1 MSREPRRLGVLFDN
15 KAAEAAAQKLV
26 EEYGLVVDPASVVRE
41 IGVGL
46 QQRVEILKTLY
57 RGADILILDEPTAVL
72 TPQETDELFA
82 VIRRVVRE
90 LGMTVIIITHKLYE
104 VMAISDRVGVMRKG
118 RLIGVEN
125 TCDVD
130 EKKLA
135 SMMVGRPVLY
145 DRLEKT
151 GEAGAEQIRVSGL
164 TVCDDRGLVAV
175 DGLSLSV
182 RAGEVLGIAA
192 IEGNGQSELLEA
204 ITGMRRVERG
214 TVEVCGQNVTGKT
227 AGEIRKVGLSHIPE
241 DRLATGVSRSASV
254 TDNLLMG
261 KQRDKAFSGF
271 AFHQRRSSIERYA
284 EEVYERFDIRGAGID
299 TAVGSMSGGNMQKVV
314 VAREFS
320 FDSPV
325 LIIAQPT
332 RGVDV
337 GAIEFIHTRII
348 EKRNAGCAILLCS
361 ADLDEVFR
369 LSDRIITMYEG
380 RITGEFHTSGITKEE
395 IGWYSILFAFLI
407 GAGILAVSGFHPL
420 EAYGAMLS
428 GAFDSARHIGDFLEY
443 AMVLCV
449 CGLAC
454 VLGARVG
461 IFNVGGEGQLLLGAI
476 FAAQVGVWMDGQPRF
491 LVIVCAALAAMA
503 VGGLYAFLPGVLKVK
518 VKVNEVITTI
528 MLNTIAAYL
537 CQYLAKGPW
546 KNANK
551 NMVAAT
557 EQLGAQYWFGN
568 VIPRSNLTSAVFA
581 AAVMAFLVWYV
592 MERTSVGYEMRITGE
607 NPRFAFFSGLRTDQ
621 IVLLSMVV
629 SGAMCGLVGMFR
641 VYGVEHLYRDSVS
654 KDYYFEALMVA
665 MIAQY
670 KPVTVILLSLF
681 FAVLKIGAQGME
693 LIGIPSQIYLIIQ
706 TVIIFCMAAESGIT
720 RSLTAAHAR
729 RRAKRAAEERL
740 KEELKHG

>member
-1 MSREPRRLGVLFDN
+1 MLAIPARLKPYIGSRNFYRQALTVMIPVVIQQLINTLFN
-15 KAAEAAAQKLV
+15 
-26 EEYGLVVDPASVVRE
+26 VVDNVMVGG
-41 IGVGL
+41 IGALAMSAVTAANKPYLIYNGFFFGMAGAGGL
-46 QQRVEILKTLY
+46 LISQY
-57 RGADILILDEPTAVL
+57 YGAKERDTC
-72 TPQETDELFA
+72 QGLFA
-82 VIRRVVRE
+82 
-90 LGMTVIIITHKLYE
+90 LQL
-104 VMAISDRVGVMRKG
+104 
-118 RLIGVEN
+118 
-125 TCDVD
+125 
-130 EKKLA
+130 
-135 SMMVGRPVLY
+135 
-145 DRLEKT
+145 
-151 GEAGAEQIRVSGL
+151 
-164 TVCDDRGLVAV
+164 
-175 DGLSLSV
+175 
-182 RAGEVLGIAA
+182 VLGLI
-192 IEGNGQSELLEA
+192 SSLL
-204 ITGMRRVERG
+204 
-214 TVEVCGQNVTGKT
+214 
-227 AGEIRKVGLSHIPE
+227 
-241 DRLATGVSRSASV
+241 
-254 TDNLLMG
+254 
-261 KQRDKAFSGF
+261 
-271 AFHQRRSSIERYA
+271 
-284 EEVYERFDIRGAGID
+284 
-299 TAVGSMSGGNMQKVV
+299 
-314 VAREFS
+314 
-320 FDSPV
+320 
-325 LIIAQPT
+325 
-332 RGVDV
+332 
-337 GAIEFIHTRII
+337 
-348 EKRNAGCAILLCS
+348 
-361 ADLDEVFR
+361 
-369 LSDRIITMYEG
+369 
-380 RITGEFHTSGITKEE
+380 
-395 IGWYSILFAFLI
+395 SILFAFLI

-491 LVIVCAALAAMA
+491 LVIICAALAAMA

-720 RSLTAAHAR
+720 RSLTAAHER